1 MPTRSSKADP
11 ATGGRMR
18 TNRSMPSSTVIPVL
32 VYPDVAQAVDWLCY
46 TFGFAEH
53 LRIGS
58 HRSQLTVGDGS
69 IVVAAGLPRPEIDSN
84 KTRARRRPQQ
94 GGTNYSG
101 LARVPK
107 VHLHFERA
115 DGRGAKTVPA

>member
-18 TNRSMPSSTVIPVL
+18 TNRCMPSSTVIPVL
-32 VYPDVAQAVDWLCY
+32 VYPDVAQAVDWLCC

-69 IVVAAGLPRPEIDSN
+69 IVVAAGPPRPGIDLN
-84 KTRARRRPQQ
+84 KTLGGRRARE
-94 GGTNYSG
+94 GGTDISG
-101 LARVPK
+101 MARVPK
-107 VHLHFERA
+107 SDGHGER
-115 DGRGAKTVPA
+115 GEMG

>member
-18 TNRSMPSSTVIPVL
+18 TNRCMPSSTVIPVL
-32 VYPDVAQAVDWLCY
+32 VYPDVAQAVDWLCC

-69 IVVAAGLPRPEIDSN
+69 IVVAAGPPTPWVDSN
-84 KTRARRRPQQ
+84 QT
-94 GGTNYSG
+94 
-101 LARVPK
+101 
-107 VHLHFERA
+107 
-115 DGRGAKTVPA
+115 RGAVGLHKAGTTTPGIGVYPTSDAT